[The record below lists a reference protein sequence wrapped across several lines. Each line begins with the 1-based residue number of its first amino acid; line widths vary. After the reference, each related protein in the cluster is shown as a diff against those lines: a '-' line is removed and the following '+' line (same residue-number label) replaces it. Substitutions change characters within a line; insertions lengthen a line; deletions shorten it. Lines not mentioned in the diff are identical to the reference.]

1 MTLMVVSIAVIVV
14 VVFGGSIGCGGGRGV
29 GCDHV
34 GEIRFTCK
42 APWS

>member
-14 VVFGGSIGCGGGRGV
+14 VVFGGSSGCGGGGV